1 MALIDAHN
9 QIPNKIPLEHL
20 NPFHPLVSFPHHLPT
35 PASGNGSSIWLQVI
49 AREDSVSKELSVSF
63 T

>member
-1 MALIDAHN
+1 MGLIDAHK

-35 PASGNGSSIWLQVI
+35 PTSGNGSSIWLQVI
-49 AREDSVSKELSVSF
+49 A
-63 T
+63 